1 MTREVYDR
9 IVEPDAPFEEIEKKP
24 KKSKTIAEYIEEV
37 SGRKLSEWEKE
48 FITNKYMF
56 YKTNR
61 NGRLVARGSAKLDT
75 EPWLAVVFDMYEE
88 DELY

>member
-1 MTREVYDR
+1 MTREVYDK
-9 IVEPDAPFEEIEKKP
+9 IVAPVAPFEEIQTKP
-24 KKSKTIAEYIEEV
+24 KTIVEYIEEV
-37 SGRKLSEWEKE
+37 SGRKLSEWQKE

-75 EPWLAVVFDMYEE
+75 EPWLVVVFAAYEE
-88 DELY
+88 NELY